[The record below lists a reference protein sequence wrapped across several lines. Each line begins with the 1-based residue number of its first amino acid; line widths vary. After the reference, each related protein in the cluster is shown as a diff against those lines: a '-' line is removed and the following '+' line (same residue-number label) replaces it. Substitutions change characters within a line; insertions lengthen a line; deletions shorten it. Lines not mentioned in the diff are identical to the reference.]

1 MPVHLH
7 IVRAIVPDASKR
19 EAFDR
24 WYSKEHLPDAAK
36 SFGAQKAWRFWSASD
51 PSMHQAMYQFSDR
64 AALDSA
70 TTGEH
75 GKRLVADF
83 DRDWP
88 DVKRSR
94 EILVL
99 AEEYGGS

>member
-1 MPVHLH
+1 MPSHLC
-7 IVRAIVPDASKR
+7 IIRAIVPDASKR
-19 EAFDR
+19 EA
-24 WYSKEHLPDAAK
+24 
-36 SFGAQKAWRFWSASD
+36 
-51 PSMHQAMYQFSDR
+51 
-64 AALDSA
+64 
-70 TTGEH
+70 
-75 GKRLVADF
+75 F